1 MKKMELDKLKKWQ
14 KEHGLEEFEESDFL
28 VTNIK
33 RINGNT
39 LEITAFVNIYLKNGE
54 LYSTTSNM
62 LVKLR

>member
-1 MKKMELDKLKKWQ
+1 MELELDKLKKWQ
-14 KEHGLEEFEESDFL
+14 KEHGLEEFDESEFL

-33 RINGNT
+33 RIDANT

-54 LYSTTSNM
+54 LYSITSNI